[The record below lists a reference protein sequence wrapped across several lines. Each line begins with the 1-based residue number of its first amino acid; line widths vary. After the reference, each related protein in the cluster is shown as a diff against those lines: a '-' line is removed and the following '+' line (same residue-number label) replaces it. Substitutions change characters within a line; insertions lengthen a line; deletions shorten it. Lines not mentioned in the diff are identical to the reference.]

1 MGDLLNAVKA
11 VGNLPVDVIVQ
22 RRALSSQQKN
32 PADGLQTR
40 LSSRLN
46 CFNSI

>member
-32 PADGLQTR
+32 PADGLQTAVE
-40 LSSRLN
+40 LSLEL
-46 CFNSI
+46 F